1 MPESD
6 RWKACERD
14 RLLLELES
22 LRNMWAR
29 IGNLEAVADLE
40 RGVRRICNC
49 SLDSEL
55 NGIRWKQEKSKKHA
69 RS

>member
-14 RLLLELES
+14 RLLLELAS
-22 LRNMWAR
+22 MRDMLRN
-29 IGNLEAVADLE
+29 IGNHQAVDYLE
-40 RGVRRICNC
+40 RGVRNICGC
-49 SLDSEL
+49 SLDEEAHTIHAYL
-55 NGIRWKQEKSKKHA
+55 EKSKKHA